1 MPDYS
6 SMDHP
11 SILRFVFY
19 PREDVTPCPPN
30 AFDLSV
36 PVEEGVSIA
45 CRFYAGDREW
55 PWILFFHGNGEVV
68 SDYDDIA
75 PLYHMKEINLVV
87 VDYRGYGASTGL
99 PTLTNLTQ
107 DAHVIFERVKQEL
120 SKRGFRSDLWVMGRS
135 LGSASA
141 LELASRHGESIRG
154 LVIES
159 GSLSVARIIGHL
171 GIPAPGVDLEG
182 IERSAVEMVEAIS
195 IPCLLIHGE
204 EDTLVPFSEAEDLY
218 RRLGSK
224 DKELIAIGSAGHND
238 IMAVGFREYFEALG
252 RFVERT
258 DQEASG

>member
-6 SMDHP
+6 SLDHP
-11 SILRFVFY
+11 SILRFLFY
-19 PREDVTPCPPN
+19 PRPDVSPCPGN
-30 AFDLSV
+30 AFDLLV
-36 PVEEGVSIA
+36 PVDESVSIA
-45 CRFYAGDREW
+45 CRFYTGDRTW

-75 PLYHMKEINLVV
+75 PLYHMKKINLVV
-87 VDYRGYGASTGL
+87 ADYRGYGASTGR
-99 PTLTNLTQ
+99 PTLTNLTH
-107 DAHVIFERVKQEL
+107 DAHVIFERVEREL

-141 LELASRHGESIRG
+141 LELAYHHGGSIRG

-159 GSLSVARIIGHL
+159 VSSSVARIIRHL
-171 GIPAPGVDLEG
+171 GIPAPGVDLEK
-182 IERSAVEMVEAIS
+182 IERRSLEMIEAIS
-195 IPCLLIHGE
+195 IPCLLIHGG

-218 RRLGSK
+218 RHLGSK

-238 IMAVGFREYFEALG
+238 IMAVGFREYFEALR

-258 DQEASG
+258 DQEAPG